1 MDLTTL
7 GIRVTTDGVQQAASQ
22 LDKLADAGDKAAA
35 SAEKM
40 APAIKKSGNALKE
53 YPARQYQRDLEKLI
67 SSYDRT
73 EDKLS
78 ALAKQ
83 QEKWNQLHKSG
94 SIDTRALDAYTTR
107 LDKVRNQMGLMA
119 QANNKA
125 AISSAQLQAANR
137 NLPAQFTDIAVSLQA
152 GQNPMTV
159 FLQQGGQLKDMY
171 GGVGPALKAMSSYIL
186 GLVNPLTLAAAASAA
201 LFVAW
206 RNGVNDFADF
216 NRALIASGDSAKLAG
231 ESFTAM
237 VAQLDAI
244 EGVSRGGAAEA
255 LTAVASAGK
264 FTADQFQLVA
274 ASAARMRA
282 ATGVEL
288 DATIKKFADLKKD
301 PYNALIAL
309 TEAEGFLTREQL
321 ERVKVL
327 QDEGREQDAAT
338 EAIRIYSE
346 NLDDVSRRSREVMP
360 AMSRYWQELKEDI
373 SGAWGSLSD
382 FLTLLDRAAGRAG
395 RDSGISGL
403 AGELKDLASSLT
415 GRNGL
420 TSAVGTFGMS
430 WLRAYAGDQTAT
442 TGTRRGLP
450 RSPSRRTDDFVDPVA
465 LRAEEEER
473 KRTKALEEWA
483 STADRAAQRQQTLNK
498 LRDEGRKLGAS
509 EAEIEAVL
517 NRQRAEWAAQ
527 DAKSA
532 GSSRRRRE
540 EKTEEQKATEALIK
554 AYESLNTQMDRR
566 LFIMSNGNDE
576 AAALAYDF
584 ERGALSKM
592 NDELARTL
600 TYLDAMGQTRN
611 FESVADMRERM
622 TNSVRAI
629 EAEEDFN
636 AIYGGFDKITDKAE
650 ESKDAMTAFADQAAR
665 NMQSSFADFL
675 FNPFDDGI
683 SGMVKGFSDSLRR
696 MAAELA
702 ASKVFEMLSSWAT
715 GYSGKGANLI
725 NAIGGAMKGG
735 KGYAEGGYTGA
746 GGVYDPAGI
755 VHKGEVVWSQRDV
768 SRAGGVGVVE
778 AMRLGLRGYASGGVV
793 GGPSGRIVGG
803 NQPSVAVNIQ
813 NNTGSQMDTSEQSVN
828 FDGEKWVVNIVAKAI
843 GSGRLDRTMGSAFGV
858 RRQGYSGG

>member
-7 GIRVTTDGVQQAASQ
+7 GIKVTTDGVQQAASQ

-53 YPARQYQRDLEKLI
+53 YPARQYQRELEKLI
-67 SSYDRT
+67 SSYDKT

-78 ALAKQ
+78 ELARQ

-94 SIDTRALDAYTTR
+94 TIDTRALDAYTTR

-119 QANNKA
+119 QANSKA

-171 GGVGPALKAMSSYIL
+171 GGAGPALKAMASYIL
-186 GLVNPLTLAAAASAA
+186 GMVNPLTLAAAASAA

-255 LTAVASAGK
+255 LTAVAYAGK

-288 DATIKKFADLKKD
+288 DATIKKFSDLKKD

-346 NLDDVSRRSREVMP
+346 NLDDVARRSREVMP

-382 FLTLLDRAAGRAG
+382 FLTLLDRAAGRVG

-450 RSPSRRTDDFVDPVA
+450 RSPNRRTDDFVDPVA

-473 KRTKALEEWA
+473 KRTKALEEWSA
-483 STADRAAQRQQTLNK
+483 TADRAAQRQQTLNK
-498 LRDEGRKLGAS
+498 LRDEGVKLGAS

-517 NRQRAEWAAQ
+517 NRQRAEWASQ

-554 AYESLNTQMDRR
+554 AYESLNTQMDKR
-566 LFIMSNGNDE
+566 LFILSNGNDD

-600 TYLDAMGQTRN
+600 TYLDAMGHTRN

-629 EAEEDFN
+629 EAEEDFE
-636 AIYGGFDKITDKAE
+636 AIYGGLDRISAKTQE
-650 ESKDAMTAFADQAAR
+650 TKDAMTAFADQAAR

-675 FNPFDDGI
+675 FDPFENGI
-683 SGMVKGFSDSLRR
+683 SGMVEGFSDSLRR

-702 ASKVFEMLSSWAT
+702 ASKMFELLSTWAT
-715 GYSGKGANLI
+715 GYRGKGSGVI
-725 NAIGGAMKGG
+725 NKIGSAMQGKKGF
-735 KGYAEGGYTGA
+735 AEGGYTGA

-793 GGPSGRIVGG
+793 GNISSRITSASK
-803 NQPSVAVNIQ
+803 PSVAVNIQ

-828 FDGEKWVVNIVAKAI
+828 FDGEKWVIGIVAKAV
-843 GSGRLDRTMGSAFGV
+843 GSGKLDRQFGSAFGV
-858 RRQGYSGG
+858 RRQGYSGA

>member
-186 GLVNPLTLAAAASAA
+186 GLINPLTLAAAALAGLVAA
-201 LFVAW
+201 YKSGADEQF
-206 RNGVNDFADF
+206 RFA
-216 NRALIASGDSAKLAG
+216 NALIQTGGYATTSS
-231 ESFTAM
+231 S
-237 VAQLDAI
+237 QLKALVSELEQL
-244 EGVSRGGAAEA
+244 EGVSYGGASNA
-255 LTAVASAGK
+255 LLAVAQSGRFAGE
-264 FTADQFQLVA
+264 QFRIVTEA
-274 ASAARMRA
+274 AARME
-282 ATGVEL
+282 ATTGQAIDE
-288 DATIKKFADLKKD
+288 TISKFADLAKD
-301 PYNALIAL
+301 PVNALL
-309 TEAEGFLTREQL
+309 KLNETEHFLTQTQL
-321 ERVKVL
+321 DRVQAL
-327 QDEGREQDAAT
+327 IDEGKFTDAAS
-338 EAIRIYSE
+338 EATRIYADRL
-346 NLDDVSRRSREVMP
+346 NDVADASDAAMP
-360 AMSRYWQELKEDI
+360 HLTRGWRDVKDSISAAWNEAKGFAEFMAAASVQFNERPWWQRFGPAGAI
-373 SGAWGSLSD
+373 NAVRGMYSAQPTAPAAIPTVSGAID
-382 FLTLLDRAAGRAG
+382 NA
-395 RDSGISGL
+395 
-403 AGELKDLASSLT
+403 
-415 GRNGL
+415 
-420 TSAVGTFGMS
+420 
-430 WLRAYAGDQTAT
+430 
-442 TGTRRGLP
+442 RR
-450 RSPSRRTDDFVDPVA
+450 RE
-465 LRAEEEER
+465 EEEER
-473 KRTKALEEWA
+473 KRTKALEEWV

-527 DAKSA
+527 DAKST
-532 GSSRRRRE
+532 GSRRRRRE

-566 LFIMSNGNDE
+566 LFILSNGNDE

-600 TYLDAMGQTRN
+600 TYLDAMGQVRN

-622 TNSVRAI
+622 TNSVRAV
-629 EAEEDFN
+629 EAEEDFE
-636 AIYGGFDKITDKAE
+636 AIYGGLDRIAAKTNE
-650 ESKDAMTAFADQAAR
+650 TKDAMTAFADQAAR

-675 FNPFDDGI
+675 FNPFEDGI

-696 MAAELA
+696 MASELA
-702 ASKVFEMLSSWAT
+702 ASKVFEMLANWAT
-715 GYSGKGANLI
+715 GYGGTGSSWI
-725 NAIGGAMKGG
+725 NALGNSIKGG
-735 KGYAEGGYTGA
+735 KGFAEGGYTGA

-803 NQPSVAVNIQ
+803 VQPSVAVNIQ
-813 NNTGSQMDTSEQSVN
+813 NNTGSQMDTSEKSVN